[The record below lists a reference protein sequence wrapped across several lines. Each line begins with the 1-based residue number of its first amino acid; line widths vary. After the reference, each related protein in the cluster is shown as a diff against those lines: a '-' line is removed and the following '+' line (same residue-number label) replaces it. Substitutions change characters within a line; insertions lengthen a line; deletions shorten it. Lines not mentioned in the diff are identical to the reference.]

1 MPLAN
6 RPDVTAVFERV
17 CREGMARSVDVAAGC
32 AGGRAPDPG
41 FPEAVGEEVDDTLV
55 SLEDPSHLE
64 ERGRLGEE

>member
-1 MPLAN
+1 
-6 RPDVTAVFERV
+6 
-17 CREGMARSVDVAAGC
+17 MARSVDVAAGC